1 MGKHTSNL
9 GCAAQLG
16 VFAVIVIGGLL
27 VVQTLLGVPGNLID
41 GLRSAAPP
49 PTPTTVILPPVID
62 VISRQ
67 PRLQSTSYFLSTVA
81 DARQKIGLL
90 QQEQRLILVACG
102 KVTAGID
109 LSKITADNIRTNAT
123 SVVITLP
130 PTEIFDTLLIEGS
143 DPPCTYVAFRSD
155 GILLEAAKDLETL
168 ARRQVVEQFRQT
180 ALEQGILGDAADN
193 AKTELRRLLFL
204 VGYQSIEFVP

>member
-1 MGKHTSNL
+1 MGKQSSNL

-16 VFAVIVIGGLL
+16 IFAVIVIGGLL
-27 VVQTLLGVPGNLID
+27 VIQTLLGAPGNLID

-49 PTPTTVILPPVID
+49 PTPTTVILPPAID

-81 DARQKIGLL
+81 DARQKVGLL

-102 KVTAGID
+102 KVIAGID
-109 LSKITADNIRTNAT
+109 LSQITAGDIRTNAT

-130 PTEIFDTLLIEGS
+130 PAEIFDTLLIEGS
-143 DPPCTYVAFRSD
+143 NSPCTYVAFRTD
-155 GILLEAAKDLETL
+155 GILLEAARDLETI

-180 ALEQGILGDAADN
+180 ALAQGILNSAAEN

-204 VGYQSIEFVP
+204 VGYQSVEFAP